1 MRDGSEALKLFS
13 LLAASAVVVF
23 AVWLTLERGG
33 HISGLGKTQTED
45 EAPLIATRPAE
56 TPLPPPL
63 QQAPAYRPRE
73 ANPPAQRSG
82 QGAATMYKWVDEKGT
97 IHFSDQPRQ
106 QGSEKFAVAQ
116 VTTYK
121 NPAPQPVNR
130 QVSTN
135 DFYEQRSPT
144 VAHVNRPVQAERIG
158 RGRFR
163 TSEGHIITASDKHL
177 GDLLSFEGRVEGG
190 SRCSALY
197 MRGCMTSKNGKV
209 HCLDAVATD
218 VGGSG
223 GRLFE
228 SQAVRVNRLKEG
240 WEVTSITAYCQ

>member
-23 AVWLTLERGG
+23 AVWLTMERGG

-45 EAPLIATRPAE
+45 EASLIATRPVE
-56 TPLPPPL
+56 TPLPSPL
-63 QQAPAYRPRE
+63 QPAPAYRPRE

-82 QGAATMYKWVDEKGT
+82 QEAATMYKWVDEKGT

-106 QGSEKFAVAQ
+106 AGAERIAVEP
-116 VTTYK
+116 VTAYK
-121 NPAPQPVNR
+121 NPEAQPAYR
-130 QVSTN
+130 QIAAN
-135 DFYEQRSPT
+135 DVYEQGSPT
-144 VAHVNRPVQAERIG
+144 VAQMNLPVQAERIG

-163 TSEGHIITASDKHL
+163 TSAGHVVTASDKHL
-177 GDLLSFEGRVEGG
+177 GDLLSFTGRVEGG
-190 SRCSALY
+190 SRCSALVL
-197 MRGCMTSKNGKV
+197 RGCMTSKGGKT
-209 HCLDAVATD
+209 HCLDAVASD

-228 SQAVRVNRLKEG
+228 SRAVRVNRLKEG
-240 WEVTSITAYCQ
+240 WEVTSVTAYCQ